1 MGKSGTLKTM
11 PSPASFGEAALAAR
25 EASDP
30 AFDEKTRAYVLE
42 KPDKA
47 WREYERHACRVDL
60 LGGGSHFKRFWR
72 RWVHI
77 RTEDRGLIRPEMGWI
92 QRALNDEIERQLAL
106 NIPVRIRILK
116 PRKAWV
122 STLVEIRMY
131 HRIAIEMTHRDA
143 LVVAQDFKTA
153 DYLIRIAKTVH
164 RNCPTWLVPVA
175 TADGRDIFGFDSRD
189 ALIEVKTASRFKSMH
204 GRTPTFGHLSEV
216 ARWDKNAELTAEA
229 VYNAIPMLPGSIAI
243 EETVANGKGGYFA
256 EQWAANEEMRNAG
269 MPTEWTNL
277 FQGWLAHAPYQADLY
292 PSEEDGKFEKSL
304 DHEERT
310 LVSLHHATLKQL
322 KWRRRAIESRCH
334 GSVESFHEMFPT
346 TPQEAFLTSG
356 RAYFGEKCKDWLLK
370 WEATVD
376 EPKPPIDIPLETTLT
391 RIKDGV
397 ERKVPVSATL
407 RVWEEPKP
415 DREYILYADSAE
427 GADPSGTN
435 RDPDFSVADIRDKR
449 SHEQVA
455 ELRGRFDLDLFAELC
470 MRAGYYFNTAMIGW
484 ERHHGGEVL
493 TMAFQNASY
502 PNVFCRVNM
511 ETGAVTMGVE
521 TTAHTRTPMLAEAK
535 GTLRDGDGRI
545 RSRQSIAEHFN
556 MIVDHKGRIVPAK
569 GHDDCVFARAGC
581 MEMLRQLST
590 RDEQQE
596 TVGNPHDPK
605 IIRERE
611 RKRQADEMEEDARLA
626 REDAEAEWE
635 TFGDDLFQE
644 GAA

>member
-1 MGKSGTLKTM
+1 MGNSGTLNSL
-11 PSPASFGEAALAAR
+11 PSPASFGEVTLAAR
-25 EASDP
+25 EANNP
-30 AFDEKTRAYVLE
+30 AFDEKTRDYVLRSGD
-42 KPDKA
+42 PA
-47 WREYERHACRVDL
+47 WRDYERHACSVDL
-60 LGGGSHFKRFWR
+60 LGGGSHFLRFWR

-77 RTEDRGLIRPEMGWI
+77 RTEDAGLVRPTMGWI
-92 QRALNDEIERQLAL
+92 QRAVHDEIERQIAL

-122 STLVEIRMY
+122 STLIETRMY

-143 LVVAQDFKTA
+143 IVVAQDYKTA
-153 DYLIRIAKTVH
+153 DYLIRIARTVH
-164 RNCPTWLVPVA
+164 NNCPPWLVPKA
-175 TADGRDIFGFDSRD
+175 TADARDILGFDSRD
-189 ALIEVKTASRFKSMH
+189 ALIEVKTATTFKSMH
-204 GRTPTFGHLSEV
+204 GRTPNFVHSSEV

-229 VYNAIPMLPGSIAI
+229 LYNALPMLPGTIGI
-243 EETVANGKGGYFA
+243 EETVANGRGGYFA
-256 EQWAANEEMRNAG
+256 EQWWANEEMKQSG
-269 MPTEWTNL
+269 MQTEWTNL
-277 FQGWLAHAPYQADLY
+277 FIPWLTHAPYQADLY
-292 PSEEDGKFEKSL
+292 PGEEGGKFEKSL

-310 LVSLHHATLKQL
+310 LVSLHHASSKQL

-346 TPQEAFLTSG
+346 TAQEAFLTSG
-356 RAYFGEKCKDWLLK
+356 RAYFAEKCKDWLLK
-370 WEATVD
+370 WEATLD
-376 EPKPPIDIPLETTLT
+376 EPKPFIDIPLETTLT

-415 DREYILYADSAE
+415 DREYILFADSAE

-435 RDPDFSVADIRDKR
+435 RDPDWSVADIRDKR

-470 MRAGYYFNTAMIGW
+470 LRAGYYFNTAIIGW

-493 TMAFQNASY
+493 TTSFQNASY
-502 PNVFCRVNM
+502 PNVFSSVNM
-511 ETGAVTMGVE
+511 ETGATTLGVE
-521 TTAHTRTPMLAEAK
+521 TKAHTRTPMLAEAK

-545 RSRQSIAEHFN
+545 RSKQSITEHFN

-581 MEMLRQLST
+581 MEMIRQLSV
-590 RDEQQE
+590 RDEE
-596 TVGNPHDPK
+596 SVSVGNPHDPQ

-611 RKRQADEMEEDARLA
+611 RKHQAEEMEEEARMA
-626 REDAEAEWE
+626 REESEEEWE
-635 TFGDDLFQE
+635 TFDDVFQDNLV
-644 GAA
+644 